1 MNNLGITATASELNK
16 LDGATVTTQEI
27 NYLDGVS
34 SSIQTQLN
42 GKVPTSRTVNGKSLS
57 SNITLSASDV
67 GALSTSGGTL
77 SGNLTGKYLTGTW
90 LQSTVATNLNSSNFK
105 GICVFDSSGWVY
117 FRTKDQILS
126 DIDAAPAYSY
136 GTQDLTPGVSSLA
149 TGTLYFVYE

>member
-1 MNNLGITATASELNK
+1 M
-16 LDGATVTTQEI
+16 TVCQW
-27 NYLDGVS
+27 LC
-34 SSIQTQLN
+34 
-42 GKVPTSRTVNGKSLS
+42 
-57 SNITLSASDV
+57 
-67 GALSTSGGTL
+67 
-77 SGNLTGKYLTGTW
+77 
-90 LQSTVATNLNSSNFK
+90 LQSTAATNLNSSNFK